1 MRVPFKSLRPKFTIF
16 RQFVLSFPLQIRTC
30 FSIIIE
36 QVMNHKKFCVI
47 RSENNKERLFCIYI
61 YSCPQTYARNIY
73 SLTIVNYDIKHNNY
87 LTTPIIIICR
97 SLTPAQSEARL
108 SQAELRLASTTAL
121 RGHSWRGEARPV
133 FTDLHFPFQV
143 RIKMHIQIK
152 KNLIKVSQNKQ
163 GSSLFNSPNIIQ
175 KLKLVSMVLQTKDE
189 TLIVKVWNCFGS
201 FARAIN

>member
-1 MRVPFKSLRPKFTIF
+1 
-16 RQFVLSFPLQIRTC
+16 
-30 FSIIIE
+30 
-36 QVMNHKKFCVI
+36 MNHKKFCVH
-47 RSENNKERLFCIYI
+47 RSENKKEGNFVY
-61 YSCPQTYARNIY
+61 PQTYARNIY

-143 RIKMHIQIK
+143 GIKMVD
-152 KNLIKVSQNKQ
+152 N
-163 GSSLFNSPNIIQ
+163 
-175 KLKLVSMVLQTKDE
+175 
-189 TLIVKVWNCFGS
+189 
-201 FARAIN
+201 